1 MRLDPPGVPLTM
13 HLKPKFW
20 FRLRWNHGAKYPILH
35 NGLMAQLRSRVVTAL
50 LQQLIHPRLGQQR
63 NMALPAWGSSKNFC
77 AFISGSSAQR
87 LTCTVSGTTVR
98 DVDMKIPVLIVFALV
113 LLGTGGTLAFMNNAC
128 KSSQHSWCASDLRH
142 HAKAGRS

>member
-1 MRLDPPGVPLTM
+1 MTADGPAHRGISRQTLGVVHVLTAA
-13 HLKPKFW
+13 K
-20 FRLRWNHGAKYPILH
+20 HGVT
-35 NGLMAQLRSRVVTAL
+35 GLGFFQ
-50 LQQLIHPRLGQQR
+50 G
-63 NMALPAWGSSKNFC
+63 FC

-98 DVDMKIPVLIVFALV
+98 EVDMKIPVLIVLALV

>member
-1 MRLDPPGVPLTM
+1 MGAAQRRFFCWYPGARPAQADNAHCPPG
-13 HLKPKFW
+13 
-20 FRLRWNHGAKYPILH
+20 
-35 NGLMAQLRSRVVTAL
+35 
-50 LQQLIHPRLGQQR
+50 
-63 NMALPAWGSSKNFC
+63 
-77 AFISGSSAQR
+77 AQR

-98 DVDMKIPVLIVFALV
+98 EVDMKIPVLIVLALV

>member
-1 MRLDPPGVPLTM
+1 
-13 HLKPKFW
+13 
-20 FRLRWNHGAKYPILH
+20 
-35 NGLMAQLRSRVVTAL
+35 
-50 LQQLIHPRLGQQR
+50 
-63 NMALPAWGSSKNFC
+63 MALPAWGSCKEFC

-98 DVDMKIPVLIVFALV
+98 EVDMKIPVLIVLALV